1 MAPPLKIGL
10 IGCGAI
16 GSRLAREI
24 KFRFRNEARLV
35 GIYDRDLEKARAL
48 GRRLK
53 LSPAILPP
61 TQIVAR
67 CDLIIE
73 AASAEAVGPLLLQ
86 VIAQRKSLLLLSTGG
101 LLKHRRLL
109 REASHLNVPVYL
121 PSGALAGID
130 GVKAAS
136 LGGLKSVTLTTRKP
150 PEAFRGAPFVGRR
163 RILLNSLRRP
173 RLLFEG
179 SVTEAVKAFPQNVN
193 VAATL
198 ALAGGTSARTR
209 VRVVADP
216 TIRRNI
222 HEVEASGDF
231 GRLSIRIVNRPSPEN
246 PKTSRLATLSALAT
260 LQQIL
265 EPVKIGT

>member
-10 IGCGAI
+10 IGCGTI
-16 GSRLAREI
+16 GSRLAHEI
-24 KFRFRNEARLV
+24 ETRFRNSAQLV
-35 GIYDRDLEKARAL
+35 GIYDRDPKKSQAL
-48 GRRLK
+48 RKRLK
-53 LSPAILPP
+53 FSPAILAPNR
-61 TQIVAR
+61 IVER
-67 CDLIIE
+67 SDLVIE

-109 REASHLNVPVYL
+109 REASHLKVPVYL

-150 PEAFRGAPFVGRR
+150 PEAFRGAPFVVRR
-163 RILLNSLRRP
+163 RIPLNSLRGP

-179 SVTEAVKAFPQNVN
+179 TVTQAVQAFPQNVN

-198 ALAGGTSARTR
+198 ALAGGASARTR
-209 VRVVADP
+209 VKVVADP

-231 GRLSIRIVNRPSPEN
+231 GRFSVRIVNRPSPGN
-246 PKTSRLATLSALAT
+246 PKTSRLALLSALAT

-265 EPVKIGT
+265 QPVKIGT